1 MAKTNYMKTKGLFLS
16 ALMMGAVLAGCSS
29 DNDVMNNEENK
40 SAAKGDSYI
49 AVNIVNPGVGSR
61 AADDAN
67 GTPEEN
73 EVKSALFVFFNDNGG
88 FVQAADVPASDFS
101 WEDGTDPASKIS
113 NAVIVLERPTTY
125 PTQVVALLNTDLNA
139 KSVDGMSLSAIQDV
153 YGDYIDTANGFAM
166 SNSVYNDGAKD
177 VVATQL
183 TDANI
188 QSNKELAKENPV
200 IISVER
206 VLAKVSVNQSSNLT
220 VEGKEVKLNGADVT
234 LVPEIVGYQIVQTN
248 PESYLLKN
256 IDGINATWNWSDAAN
271 FRSYW
276 ANSWVPQAYT
286 FYSYKEVVEG
296 STNLAYCHENTSGA
310 ETATTLLVA
319 AKIKAEGEDAETII
333 KYKGMYYTEKGLNT
347 YINSQLSECYYTVD
361 AYTDEQGQTVTK
373 SNDWSSYLKVQAST
387 EADAKPWA
395 VEIVLD
401 DQPATAKEVEVAAAQ
416 AIING
421 LDKGMQWTDGD
432 AYFYVPIKHNVAG
445 QDLEG
450 VVRNHFYQLSVNSI
464 SGLGTPVYDPSEKI
478 EFFEKP
484 TDEEYY
490 IAAKIQILKWNM
502 VSQDVAL
509 E

>member
-1 MAKTNYMKTKGLFLS
+1 MTKTNYMKTKGLFLS

-61 AADDAN
+61 AADDAV
-67 GTPEEN
+67 GTDEEN

-88 FVQAADVPASDFS
+88 FVQAESVDVSEFS
-101 WEDGTDPASKIS
+101 WNDGGEGPASKVS
-113 NAVIVLERPTTY
+113 NAVIVLSKPTTY
-125 PTQVVALLNTDLNA
+125 PSKVVALLNTGL
-139 KSVDGMSLSAIQDV
+139 SVTDVKDKNLSDIQGIS
-153 YGDYIDTANGFAM
+153 GDYIDTTNGFAM
-166 SNSVYNDGAKD
+166 SNSAYLQDGNNM
-177 VVATQL
+177 VATPL

-188 QSNKELAKENPV
+188 QSSEALAKENPV
-200 IISVER
+200 TITVER
-206 VLAKVSVNQSSNLT
+206 VLAKVSIAENESLSVT
-220 VEGKEVKLNGADVT
+220 GKDVKLDGANIT
-234 LVPEIVGYQIVQTN
+234 LEPEIVGYQIVQTN
-248 PESYLLKN
+248 PKSYLLKN
-256 IDGINATWNWSDAAN
+256 IDGINATWNWNDDAN

-276 ANSWVPQAYT
+276 ANSYEPEAYT
-286 FYSYKEVVEG
+286 YYSYKDVVEDG
-296 STNLAYCHENTSGA
+296 TNLAYCHENTSGE

-319 AKIKAEGEDAETII
+319 AKIKAEGKDAETII

-361 AYTDEQGQTVTK
+361 ANDSQVAK
-373 SNDWSSYLKVQAST
+373 SNDWSNYLKVQASS
-387 EADAKPWA
+387 EEGAKPWA

-401 DQPATAKEVEVAAAQ
+401 GQPATATAEEVAAAQ
-416 AIING
+416 AIIDG

-450 VVRNHFYQLSVNSI
+450 VGRNHFYQLSVNSI

-478 EFFEKP
+478 EFFDKP

>member
-1 MAKTNYMKTKGLFLS
+1 MTKTNYMKTKGLFLS

-61 AADDAN
+61 AADDAV
-67 GTPEEN
+67 GTDEEN

-88 FVQAADVPASDFS
+88 FVQAESVDVSEFS
-101 WEDGTDPASKIS
+101 WNDGGEGPASKVS
-113 NAVIVLERPTTY
+113 NAVIVLSKPTTY
-125 PTQVVALLNTDLNA
+125 PSKVVALLNTGL
-139 KSVDGMSLSAIQDV
+139 SVTDVKDKNLSDIQGIS
-153 YGDYIDTANGFAM
+153 GDYIDTTNGFAM
-166 SNSVYNDGAKD
+166 SNSAYLQDGNNM
-177 VVATQL
+177 VATPL

-188 QSNKELAKENPV
+188 QSSEALAKENPV
-200 IISVER
+200 TITVER
-206 VLAKVSVNQSSNLT
+206 VLAKVSIAENESLSVT
-220 VEGKEVKLNGADVT
+220 GKDVKLDGANIT
-234 LVPEIVGYQIVQTN
+234 LEPEIVGYQIVQTN
-248 PESYLLKN
+248 PKSYLLKN
-256 IDGINATWNWSDAAN
+256 IDGINATWNWNDDAN

-286 FYSYKEVVEG
+286 YYSYNEVEKDG
-296 STNLAYCHENTSGA
+296 TNLAYCHENTSGEEA
-310 ETATTLLVA
+310 ATTLLVA
-319 AKIKAEGEDAETII
+319 AKIKAEGKDAETII

-361 AYTDEQGQTVTK
+361 ANDSQVAK
-373 SNDWSSYLKVQAST
+373 SNDWSNYLKVQASS
-387 EADAKPWA
+387 EEGAKPWA

-401 DQPATAKEVEVAAAQ
+401 GQPATATAEEVAAAQ
-416 AIING
+416 AIIDG

-478 EFFEKP
+478 EFFDKP

>member
-1 MAKTNYMKTKGLFLS
+1 MTKTNYMKTKGLFLS

-61 AADDAN
+61 AADDAV
-67 GTPEEN
+67 GTDEEN

-88 FVQAADVPASDFS
+88 FVQAESVDVSEFS
-101 WEDGTDPASKIS
+101 WNDGGEGPASKVS
-113 NAVIVLERPTTY
+113 NAVIVLSKPTTY
-125 PTQVVALLNTDLNA
+125 PSKVVALLNTGL
-139 KSVDGMSLSAIQDV
+139 SVTDVKDKNLSDIQGIS
-153 YGDYIDTANGFAM
+153 GDYIDTTNGFAM
-166 SNSVYNDGAKD
+166 SNSAYLQDGNNM
-177 VVATQL
+177 VATPL

-188 QSNKELAKENPV
+188 QSSEALAKENPV
-200 IISVER
+200 TITVER
-206 VLAKVSVNQSSNLT
+206 VLAKVSIAENESLSVT
-220 VEGKEVKLNGADVT
+220 GKDVKLDGANIT
-234 LVPEIVGYQIVQTN
+234 LEPEIVGYQIVQTN
-248 PESYLLKN
+248 PKSYLLKN
-256 IDGINATWNWSDAAN
+256 IDGINATWNWNDDAN

-276 ANSWVPQAYT
+276 ANSYEPEAYT
-286 FYSYKEVVEG
+286 YYSYKDVVEDG
-296 STNLAYCHENTSGA
+296 TNLAYCHENTSGE

-319 AKIKAEGEDAETII
+319 AKIKAEGKDAETII

-361 AYTDEQGQTVTK
+361 ANDSQVAK
-373 SNDWSSYLKVQAST
+373 SNDWSNYLKVQASS
-387 EADAKPWA
+387 EEGAKPWA

-401 DQPATAKEVEVAAAQ
+401 GQPATATAEEVAAAQ
-416 AIING
+416 VIIDG

-478 EFFEKP
+478 EFFDKP